1 MKSRAIKQAK
11 DFGRV
16 AVLMGGAAAERD
28 ISLNSGNAV
37 YQALL
42 RQGID
47 VVAIDVTKTALEAI
61 KILR

>member
-1 MKSRAIKQAK
+1 MAK

-16 AVLMGGAAAERD
+16 AVLIGGTAAERE

-42 RQGID
+42 D
-47 VVAIDVTKTALEAI
+47 NKVDAYVMTLPELA
-61 KILR
+61 